1 MSLCACM
8 YANCAKAGRCLAR
21 SGGFD
26 DRTDPLPRY
35 WPTFGGVVF
44 VCPIKDIECG
54 SRPANWCNECPLRKS
69 EAAVQNQE
77 QQREPI
83 AHSETDEQ
91 EDFTV
96 TPQKR
101 PEEAPKERE

>member
-1 MSLCACM
+1 M
-8 YANCAKAGRCLAR
+8 R
-21 SGGFD
+21 
-26 DRTDPLPRY
+26 PLGY
-35 WPTFGGVVF
+35 
-44 VCPIKDIECG
+44 
-54 SRPANWCNECPLRKS
+54 ECPRCFRGDRIDPPWLCGECEQRLIDSERKS

-83 AHSETDEQ
+83 AHSEKDDQ
-91 EDFTV
+91 KDQTV